1 MRKNMSPPLACPL
14 FTQAK
19 NVVTPSQRSAAKTNR
34 PGLAG
39 GRFDPHA
46 APQEAGQPRSPGHFP
61 GQPGPEDVANDGTIK
76 AEATPF
82 NPVNSLTQV

>member
-1 MRKNMSPPLACPL
+1 MLSPHLRDRRPKL
-14 FTQAK
+14 TG
-19 NVVTPSQRSAAKTNR
+19 